1 MPEPVNTK
9 TDCAARNRS
18 INSRTLRAS
27 RRGSLRHCANRRSVS
42 RAFVKEDD
50 DRPERP
56 LPRIADSEHPNY
68 VTPDGLAQ
76 LRAAL
81 ARARSAGD
89 EREAEYL
96 QARVESARVIEPPL
110 RARKRVA
117 FGAHVVL
124 QQADGSALSLH
135 LVGDDEADPASG
147 KVSWT
152 SPYAR
157 ALDGHRAGDRVAVHR
172 PAGATVVVIESIS
185 YDPQRKDAQ

>member
-1 MPEPVNTK
+1 M
-9 TDCAARNRS
+9 
-18 INSRTLRAS
+18 
-27 RRGSLRHCANRRSVS
+27 S

-56 LPRIADSEHPNY
+56 LPRIAESEHPNY
-68 VTPDGLAQ
+68 VTPDGMAQ
-76 LRAAL
+76 LRTAL
-81 ARARSAGD
+81 ERARAEGD
-89 EREAEYL
+89 EREAAYL
-96 QARVESARVIEPPL
+96 QARVESARVIEPPS
-110 RARKRVA
+110 RPCKRVM
-117 FGAHVVL
+117 FGAYVVL
-124 QQADGSALSLH
+124 RQADGTALTLH

-185 YDPQRKDAQ
+185 YDPQRKDAS

>member
-1 MPEPVNTK
+1 
-9 TDCAARNRS
+9 
-18 INSRTLRAS
+18 
-27 RRGSLRHCANRRSVS
+27 VS

-68 VTPDGLAQ
+68 VTPEGMAQ
-76 LRAAL
+76 LRTAL
-81 ARARSAGD
+81 ERARVEGD

-96 QARVESARVIEPPL
+96 QARVESARVIEPPS
-110 RARKRVA
+110 RPRKRVA

-124 QQADGSALSLH
+124 RQADGSSLSLH

-147 KVSWT
+147 NVSWT

-172 PAGATVVVIESIS
+172 PAGATVVVIESVA
-185 YDPQRKDAQ
+185 YDRPRKDAS

>member
-1 MPEPVNTK
+1 
-9 TDCAARNRS
+9 
-18 INSRTLRAS
+18 
-27 RRGSLRHCANRRSVS
+27 VS

-81 ARARSAGD
+81 ARARAEND

-96 QARVESARVIEPPL
+96 HARVESARVIEPPP

-124 QQADGSALSLH
+124 RQADGSVLSLH

-152 SPYAR
+152 SPYAQ

-185 YDPQRKDAQ
+185 YDPPRKDAS

>member
-1 MPEPVNTK
+1 M
-9 TDCAARNRS
+9 
-18 INSRTLRAS
+18 
-27 RRGSLRHCANRRSVS
+27 S

-68 VTPDGLAQ
+68 VTPDGMAQ
-76 LRAAL
+76 LRTAL
-81 ARARSAGD
+81 ERARAEGD

-96 QARVESARVIEPPL
+96 QARVESARVVEPPQ

-124 QQADGSALSLH
+124 RQADGSALSLH
-135 LVGDDEADPASG
+135 IVGDDEANPVSG

-157 ALDGHRAGDRVAVHR
+157 ALEGHRAGDRVAVHR
-172 PAGATVVVIESIS
+172 PAGPTVVVIEEIS
-185 YDPQRKDAQ
+185 YDAQRKDAS